1 MAPLRSLGNINSA
14 FDDFYARTGKDAVS
28 PFTIPPITATGGT
41 KSTSGD
47 YTYHAFTSSGTFTIS
62 SGEGDVDYFVVAGG
76 GGGGNTI
83 GGGGGG
89 GGIARGTISEMGP
102 GPYTV
107 TVGDGGGGSAA
118 PGQTGVNGEPS
129 VFSTIIAA
137 GGGGGGSE
145 VAGNGTAGGS
155 GGGAGHGGNAIA

>member
-28 PFTIPPITATGGT
+28 PFTPPPITATGGT
-41 KSTSGD
+41 KSTSGI
-47 YTYHAFTSSGTFTIS
+47 YTLHAFTSSGSLVIS

-89 GGIARGTISEMGP
+89 GGVARGTISNMSP

-107 TVGDGGGGSAA
+107 TIGAGGGGSPSPNSAGSN
-118 PGQTGVNGEPS
+118 GQNS

-137 GGGGGGSE
+137 IQMQHQLQLLYE
-145 VAGNGTAGGS
+145 LNL
-155 GGGAGHGGNAIA
+155 